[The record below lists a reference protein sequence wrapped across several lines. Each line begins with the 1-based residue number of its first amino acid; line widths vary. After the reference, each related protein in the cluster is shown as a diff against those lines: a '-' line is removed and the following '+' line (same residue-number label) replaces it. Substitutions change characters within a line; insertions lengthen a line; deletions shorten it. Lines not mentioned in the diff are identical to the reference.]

1 MSSQFGDDMENTKYQ
16 RMRNH
21 KYVKSLRV
29 ESTGITRCEVEIH
42 LLLAK

>member
-16 RMRNH
+16 RMENT

-29 ESTGITRCEVEIH
+29 ESTGITRCVEEY
-42 LLLAK
+42 